1 MHLRILLAIALLG
14 LTGPS
19 RLPAQPSP
27 ARQNSEIR
35 YGRNAAA
42 GASVLINGIQL
53 YYETYGEGT
62 PLLLI
67 HGNGGSI
74 HNLSAQI
81 RYFAPYYRVI
91 VADSRGHGK
100 SGLGEGRLTYEQ
112 MAGDLEALLDK
123 LGVEH
128 TYVLGWSDGGIIGLL
143 LAIRHP
149 AKVQKL
155 AIMGANLEPEG
166 AYDWARAWATN
177 QDQHAKEMIHQ
188 GSTSSDWKRERQH
201 LDLLL
206 NQPHIP
212 LADLHRISAPTLVM
226 AGDKDVIRTEHT
238 VAMFEALPH
247 AHLCIFPGATHLIP
261 AQDPETFNATV
272 ERFFK
277 QPYKRPDTRDIF
289 Q

>member
-1 MHLRILLAIALLG
+1 MNLRILLAIALLG
-14 LTGPS
+14 LASP
-19 RLPAQPSP
+19 RLLAAQQPPAQ
-27 ARQNSEIR
+27 RNSEIR
-35 YGRNAAA
+35 YGRNAAV
-42 GASVLINGIQL
+42 GTSVPINGIQL

-74 HNLSAQI
+74 RSLSAQI
-81 RYFAPYYRVI
+81 RFFTPHYRVI

-112 MAGDLEALLDK
+112 MAEDLQALLDK
-123 LGVEH
+123 LAVER

-143 LAIRHP
+143 MAIKHP

-177 QDQHAKEMIHQ
+177 QDQHAKKMIDQ
-188 GSTSSDWKRERQH
+188 GNTSSDWKRERQH
-201 LDLLL
+201 MDLLL

-238 VAMFEALPH
+238 VAIFEALPH

-272 ERFFK
+272 DRFFK
-277 QPYKRPDTRDIF
+277 QPYTRPDTRDIF